1 MKSIEDLLNYS
12 NLINNLNLESKSIH
26 YIIWLEEE
34 YIEDDLI
41 DPNSADF
48 QSLLIDSEEKKLKL
62 IIRNFD
68 KAIKSQCDNINLDLD
83 KHDKDTYWNYS
94 YTKESEKLGLS
105 QRFAINKLIPND
117 EKVFKELWLR
127 NFINIISKIAKNIRE
142 IINIESE
149 KKIAKTQK
157 NYYEYYWFKI
167 GVLFATGEIYTLLE
181 QNDSNSTEVAK
192 FLGNKNL
199 RPYISDSLGSN
210 LKSDKN
216 IFSSYDKMI
225 KVISYCEENKLAIKQ
240 DFKSKLPPE

>member
-94 YTKESEKLGLS
+94 YTKESEKLRLS

>member
-1 MKSIEDLLNYS
+1 MKSIEDLLKYS
-12 NLINNLNLESKSIH
+12 NLINNLNLESKSIN

-41 DPNSADF
+41 DQNSADF

-83 KHDKDTYWNYS
+83 KHDKDTYWKYS

-105 QRFAINKLIPND
+105 KRFAINKLIPND

-142 IINIESE
+142 ITNIESE

>member
-26 YIIWLEEE
+26 YIIWFEEE

-48 QSLLIDSEEKKLKL
+48 QSLLIDAEEKKLKL

-83 KHDKDTYWNYS
+83 KHDKDTYWKYS

-105 QRFAINKLIPND
+105 KRFAINKLIPND

-142 IINIESE
+142 ITNIESE

>member
-41 DPNSADF
+41 DPNSDDF

-127 NFINIISKIAKNIRE
+127 NFINIISKIVKNIRE
-142 IINIESE
+142 ITNIESG

-157 NYYEYYWFKI
+157 DYYEYYWFKI

-181 QNDSNSTEVAK
+181 QNDYNSTEVAK

-225 KVISYCEENKLAIKQ
+225 KVISYCEENKLTVKQ

>member
-142 IINIESE
+142 ITNIESE

>member
-1 MKSIEDLLNYS
+1 MV
-12 NLINNLNLESKSIH
+12 
-26 YIIWLEEE
+26 WEE
-34 YIEDDLI
+34 YIEDDFI
-41 DPNSADF
+41 DPNCPDF
-48 QSLLIDSEEKKLKL
+48 QSLLIDAEEKKLKL

-68 KAIKSQCDNINLDLD
+68 KAIKSQCDNIYLDLD

-94 YTKESEKLGLS
+94 YTKESEKLRLS

-142 IINIESE
+142 ITNIESE

>member
-1 MKSIEDLLNYS
+1 MKSIEDLLKYS

-127 NFINIISKIAKNIRE
+127 NFIDIISKIAKNIRE
-142 IINIESE
+142 ITNIESG

-199 RPYISDSLGSN
+199 RPFISDSLGSN

-240 DFKSKLPPE
+240 DFKSQLPPE

>member
-83 KHDKDTYWNYS
+83 KHDKDTYWKYS

-105 QRFAINKLIPND
+105 KRFAINKLIPND

-142 IINIESE
+142 ITNIESE